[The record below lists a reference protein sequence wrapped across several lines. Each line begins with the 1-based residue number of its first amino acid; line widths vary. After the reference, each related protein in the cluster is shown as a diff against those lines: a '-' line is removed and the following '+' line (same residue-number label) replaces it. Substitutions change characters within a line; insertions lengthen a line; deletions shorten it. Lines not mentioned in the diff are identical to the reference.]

1 MVVDSTLT
9 PSLPATGGGIDADL
23 TPGQV
28 VGEYQVERK
37 IGQGGFGAVF
47 KAVHPL
53 IGKQVAIK
61 VLSQRFSVDPQM
73 VSRFVSEARA
83 VNQIRHHNIIDIF
96 SFGTLED
103 GRFYYVMEFLDGE
116 PLDRRLARRGRMPL
130 AEALP
135 VLRAIARALD
145 AAHAKGIAHRD
156 LKAENIFLAAHPD
169 GVFPKL
175 LDFGI
180 AKLMTPEDVLS
191 HKTRTGAPMGT
202 PHYMSPEQCHGRAV
216 DHRTDMYAFGVL
228 AYLMLTGA
236 YPLDGDDYMAI
247 LMRQVHDEPVPP
259 SQVRPE
265 LPAGVDAAIAWLMRK
280 DPAARPGTLMEA
292 VRMLE
297 QVAVEAASAGPPPTP
312 GGSSDSLSTLPVAA
326 GDVTPGGSPAMP
338 PPGGV
343 GAVMTQPTP
352 SGQPIPSA
360 RRAPSGPQAPSG
372 NRTPDAAS
380 STTGPGTAGAPGAPP
395 RAFAVSAVGTS
406 GEGPAVT
413 APESRPPENRRPE
426 SLLPAHRPLADLP
439 TASLPPERY
448 PSPGRPAAARR
459 RPAPH
464 VLLAAG
470 ALLAAVAIVAV
481 IVIRSGQ
488 RAEAP
493 AAATQDGSEE
503 AVTAAMVLPDAAPPP
518 ADAAPPPADAAGPAR
533 PSTVLVT
540 IEGTPPNTEV
550 RRAGA
555 LVGIA
560 PGRVELPRSDADVM
574 LVLSADGYLPATI
587 TVVPSKDL
595 TSAVKLKPRAGGARP
610 AGGSGARPA
619 GGSGARPAGG
629 SGTKPGSDEP
639 TDDILPLP
647 PAAPPAKP

>member
-9 PSLPATGGGIDADL
+9 PSLPATGGGIDPDL

-53 IGKQVAIK
+53 IGKLVAIK

-103 GRFYYVMEFLDGE
+103 GRFYYVMEYLDGE
-116 PLDRRLARRGRMPL
+116 PLDRRLARRGRMSL

-135 VLRAIARALD
+135 ILRAIARALD

-228 AYLMLTGA
+228 AYLMLTGV

-259 SQVRPE
+259 SSVQPE
-265 LPAGVDAAIAWLMRK
+265 LPGGVDAAIAWLMRK
-280 DPAARPGTLMEA
+280 DPAARPGLLMEA

-297 QVAVEAASAGPPPTP
+297 QVSGAGAGAGPTPTP
-312 GGSSDSLSTLPVAA
+312 DGRSDSLSTLPVAA
-326 GDVTPGGSPAMP
+326 GDATPGTAPS
-338 PPGGV
+338 GGA
-343 GAVMTQPTP
+343 GAVRTPTP
-352 SGQPIPSA
+352 SGYPTPTAKQ
-360 RRAPSGPQAPSG
+360 PSGPQAPSG
-372 NRTPDAAS
+372 NRTPEGPS
-380 STTGPGTAGAPGAPP
+380 STTGRGTDSPPGAPP
-395 RAFAVSAVGTS
+395 RAFAVSAIGAS
-406 GEGPAVT
+406 GEAPAVT

-426 SLLPAHRPLADLP
+426 SLLPADRPLANLP
-439 TASLPPERY
+439 TASLPPERH
-448 PSPGRPAAARR
+448 PSAGRPAEARR

-470 ALLAAVAIVAV
+470 ALLAVVAIVAV
-481 IVIRSGQ
+481 IAIRSGK
-488 RAEAP
+488 RDETP
-493 AAATQDGSEE
+493 AAATEDGSG
-503 AVTAAMVLPDAAPPP
+503 AAAAMVLPDAAPTP
-518 ADAAPPPADAAGPAR
+518 ADAAGGPADAAGPAR
-533 PSTVLVT
+533 PSNVFVT
-540 IEGTPPNTEV
+540 IEGTPPRTEV

-560 PGRVELPRSDADVM
+560 PGRVELPRSDAEVV
-574 LVLSADGYLPATI
+574 LVLSADGHLPATI
-587 TVVPSKDL
+587 TVVPSQDL
-595 TSAVKLKPRAGGARP
+595 TSTVKLKPRSGGARP
-610 AGGSGARPA
+610 AGGSG
-619 GGSGARPAGG
+619 G
-629 SGTKPGSDEP
+629 KPGSEEP

-647 PAAPPAKP
+647 PAPPPARP

>member
-23 TPGQV
+23 QPGQI
-28 VGEYQVERK
+28 VGEYQIERK

-103 GRFYYVMEFLDGE
+103 GRFYYVMEYLDGE
-116 PLDRRLARRGRMPL
+116 PLDRRLARRGRMSL

-135 VLRAIARALD
+135 ILRAIARALD

-228 AYLMLTGA
+228 AYVMLTGV

-265 LPAGVDAAIAWLMRK
+265 LPPGVDAAIAWLMRK
-280 DPAARPGTLMEA
+280 DPAARPATLMAA
-292 VRMLE
+292 VRVLE
-297 QVAVEAASAGPPPTP
+297 QVAGETVSAGPTP
-312 GGSSDSLSTLPVAA
+312 AADGSSDTLSTLPIAA
-326 GDVTPGGSPAMP
+326 GNATPGTAPAMP
-338 PPGGV
+338 PSAERTPP
-343 GAVMTQPTP
+343 APQAAARPATP
-352 SGQPIPSA
+352 SGPPIPS
-360 RRAPSGPQAPSG
+360 GT
-372 NRTPDAAS
+372 RTPDGPPR
-380 STTGPGTAGAPGAPP
+380 TTGAGADSAPGAPP
-395 RAFAVSAVGTS
+395 RAFAVSAVGAS
-406 GEGPAVT
+406 GEAPAVT
-413 APESRPPENRRPE
+413 APASGPPENRRPE
-426 SLLPAHRPLADLP
+426 SLLPANRPLADLP
-439 TASLPPERY
+439 TASLPPDRH
-448 PSPGRPAAARR
+448 PSPGRPAEERR

-470 ALLAAVAIVAV
+470 ALLAAAAIVAV
-481 IVIRSGQ
+481 IVIRSGK
-488 RAEAP
+488 RDEAP
-493 AAATQDGSEE
+493 AAATQDGSGSA
-503 AVTAAMVLPDAAPPP
+503 AVAAAVLPDAAVHPD
-518 ADAAPPPADAAGPAR
+518 AAAPPPDAAVPAGPTA
-533 PSTVLVT
+533 VVVT

-550 RRAGA
+550 HRAGA
-555 LVGIA
+555 LLGIA
-560 PGRVELPRSDADVM
+560 PGRVELPRSGAEVM

-595 TSAVKLKPRAGGARP
+595 TSTVKLKPRVGGARAAGGSGAQA
-610 AGGSGARPA
+610 AGGSGARAA
-619 GGSGARPAGG
+619 GGSGA
-629 SGTKPGSDEP
+629 KPGPDEP
-639 TDDILPLP
+639 TDDILTFPP
-647 PAAPPAKP
+647 PASPPAKP